1 MTTTR
6 QLADIALRIQYDTIP
21 DEARDVA
28 KRLIVDALACAIGGY
43 HSETGRIVRDFAL
56 EYGPQPEAS
65 LIGTNLR
72 VSCSAAIIANQA
84 MLRYLDYND
93 DLPIAVGP
101 GNLVAA
107 HPSGSLPVAFAVAE
121 RVGASGAQLIETMV
135 AGYEVI
141 GRMLAG
147 FKTSLEVRGV
157 HHGSVLPYAGC
168 AMAGRLLGLNAAQI
182 GHAMGIAGSLTV
194 GLDILD
200 AEGEEYTMT
209 KNLADGML
217 SERGYA
223 AAQLAKRGLTGPERI
238 VEGHKGFAE
247 VLLGGADMFA
257 WSAERPGKPWILN
270 TVIKGMCAEATT
282 HGHLQATTSLVREH
296 NLRADDIASISI
308 RTNQRSVYHTGDPVK
323 KYPRNKETADHSA
336 YFLTAM
342 AVIHGKIT
350 PRIYAQ
356 ANYADP
362 TVIGLIDRIA
372 LVHGPEYD
380 AIVPAAEVTIER
392 RDGTRLIRRVNN
404 DDLVGEPTNRMSD
417 ARLRAKFIECTDG
430 IMTATEVDRIIE
442 QCLALEKL
450 GSVEDLL
457 KLTRIVEHNSMVKE
471 TA

>member
-1 MTTTR
+1 MTITQ
-6 QLADIALRIQYDTIP
+6 QLADIALGFQYDTIP
-21 DEARDVA
+21 AEARDVS
-28 KRLIVDALACAIGGY
+28 KRLIVDALACGIGGY
-43 HSETGRIVRDFAL
+43 HSETGRIVRDFAA
-56 EYGPQPEAS
+56 EYGPRPEAS

-107 HPSGSLPVAFAVAE
+107 HPSGALPVAFAVAE

-141 GRMLAG
+141 GRLLAG

-168 AMAGRLLGLNAAQI
+168 AMAGRLLGLKSSEIA
-182 GHAMGIAGSLTV
+182 HAMGIAGSLTV

-223 AAQLAKRGLTGPERI
+223 AAQMAKRGLTGPERI
-238 VEGHKGFAE
+238 IEGHKGFAE
-247 VLLGGADMFA
+247 VLLGGTNMFVWA
-257 WSAERPGKPWILN
+257 AERRGEPWILN
-270 TVIKGMCAEATT
+270 AVIKGMCAEATT

-296 NLRADDIASISI
+296 KLVPEDIALISI

-342 AVIHGKIT
+342 AVIQGKIT

-356 ANYADP
+356 ANFTDP
-362 TVIGLIDRIA
+362 TVIGLIEKIA

-380 AIVPAAEVTIER
+380 AIVPAAEVTIELR
-392 RDGTRLIRRVNN
+392 NGSRLVRRVDK

-417 ARLRAKFIECTDG
+417 ARLRAKFVECTEG
-430 IMTATEVDRIIE
+430 IMTPSEVDRIIE
-442 QCLALEKL
+442 QCLSLEKL
-450 GSVEDLL
+450 DRVEDLM
-457 KLTRIVEHNSMVKE
+457 KLTRIATKDPLAKEH
-471 TA
+471 A

>member
-1 MTTTR
+1 MTTTQ
-6 QLADIALRIQYDTIP
+6 QLADIALRFQYDTIP
-21 DEARDVA
+21 VEARDVA

-56 EYGPQPEAS
+56 DYGPKPEAS
-65 LIGTNLR
+65 LIGTKVR

-93 DLPIAVGP
+93 DMPIAVGP

-147 FKTSLEVRGV
+147 FKTSLEVRGI
-157 HHGSVLPYAGC
+157 HHGSTLPYAAC
-168 AMAGRLLGLNAAQI
+168 AMSGRLLGLNAAQI
-182 GHAMGIAGSLTV
+182 AHAMGIAGSLTV

-223 AAQLAKRGLTGPERI
+223 AAQLAKRGFTGPERI
-238 VEGHKGFAE
+238 IEGHKGLAE

-257 WSAERPGKPWILN
+257 WGAERPGEPWILN

-282 HGHLQATTSLVREH
+282 HGHLQATTSLVREQR
-296 NLRADDIASISI
+296 LVPADIASITI

-350 PRIYAQ
+350 PRIYASS
-356 ANYADP
+356 NFTDP
-362 TVIGLIDRIA
+362 TVIGLIDRIS

-380 AIVPAAEVTIER
+380 AIVPAAEVTIELR
-392 RDGTRLIRRVNN
+392 NGTRFVRRVDK

-417 ARLRAKFIECTDG
+417 ARLRAKFIECTEG
-430 IMTATEVDRIIE
+430 VMTTGEVDRIIE
-442 QCLALEKL
+442 QCLELEKL
-450 GSVEDLL
+450 DTAGDLF
-457 KLTRIVEHNSMVKE
+457 KLTQIATQGSTAKE
-471 TA
+471 LA